1 MARSS
6 LSLFERFFS
15 SKKKKEQAS
24 KEPVAD
30 NPVASEASHAPP
42 PAVHQDSVL
51 QSSAALSAVAVK
63 AAAPIVP
70 QGVSKAVAESPA
82 SAEAVAAISPQDEIS
97 GQATA
102 MAPATAVDAT
112 GVAVAEPAVGST
124 VDAGGLSVGAAAVAP
139 QDGMAGQS
147 TIAAPAGAV
156 ETTPMDAEQ
165 RDTELEYN
173 SMVLLSKLE
182 QLVIR
187 LSDNTVQKSM
197 PLVIDAL
204 VELTNHLAEFSDQLP
219 VAATQKVS
227 LAALIDRD
235 VENYAQLRSQY
246 VQKNRLVLGASAT
259 GFSQDPNTFHQLSND
274 ILRVVNIYLSASV
287 KAFHTPRISEQW
299 KTLYTGFFV
308 NLSKTIRS
316 VQDIQQG
323 QQGGGKHHG

>member
-1 MARSS
+1 MARGS

-15 SKKKKEQAS
+15 SKKKEPAS
-24 KEPVAD
+24 KGPVAD
-30 NPVASEASHAPP
+30 NPVAREASHVPP
-42 PAVHQDSVL
+42 PAVNQNSVPRR
-51 QSSAALSAVAVK
+51 
-63 AAAPIVP
+63 AAAPSTVAIGAATPIVP
-70 QGVSKAVAESPA
+70 QGASEAVAETSA
-82 SAEAVAAISPQDEIS
+82 SAESVAAIPPQGQIS
-97 GQATA
+97 RQATA
-102 MAPATAVDAT
+102 IAPATAVAAT
-112 GVAVAEPAVGST
+112 GVAVAEPAVGNT
-124 VDAGGLSVGAAAVAP
+124 VVAAAVAS
-139 QDGMAGQS
+139 QDGMTGQS
-147 TIAAPAGAV
+147 TTTALRGSAEA
-156 ETTPMDAEQ
+156 TPMDAEQ

-227 LAALIDRD
+227 LAALITRD
-235 VENYAQLRSQY
+235 VENYAQLRSQH
-246 VQKNRLVLGASAT
+246 VQENRLVLGASAT
-259 GFSQDPNTFHQLSND
+259 GFGQEPNAFHQLSND
-274 ILRVVNIYLSASV
+274 MLRVVNIYLSANV
-287 KAFHTPRISEQW
+287 KAFYTPRISEQW

-323 QQGGGKHHG
+323 Q

>member
-1 MARSS
+1 MARGS

-15 SKKKKEQAS
+15 SKKKGPAS

-30 NPVASEASHAPP
+30 NPVAREASHAPP
-42 PAVHQDSVL
+42 QAVHQDSVL
-51 QSSAALSAVAVK
+51 QRSATPSA
-63 AAAPIVP
+63 
-70 QGVSKAVAESPA
+70 SR
-82 SAEAVAAISPQDEIS
+82 
-97 GQATA
+97 QATA
-102 MAPATAVDAT
+102 IAPATAVAAT

-124 VDAGGLSVGAAAVAP
+124 VDAGGLSTVAAAVAS
-139 QDGMAGQS
+139 QDGMTGQ
-147 TIAAPAGAV
+147 P
-156 ETTPMDAEQ
+156 TTTSLGGVAEASPMDAEQ

-187 LSDNTVQKSM
+187 LSDNTIQKSM

-227 LAALIDRD
+227 LAALIARD
-235 VENYAQLRSQY
+235 VENYAQLRSQH
-246 VQKNRLVLGASAT
+246 VQENRLVLGASAT
-259 GFSQDPNTFHQLSND
+259 GFGQEPNAFHQLSND
-274 ILRVVNIYLSASV
+274 ILRVVNIYLSANV

-323 QQGGGKHHG
+323 QQGGGEHHG

>member
-15 SKKKKEQAS
+15 SKKKEPAS
-24 KEPVAD
+24 KELISD

-42 PAVHQDSVL
+42 PAVHADSVL
-51 QSSAALSAVAVK
+51 QRSAAKS
-63 AAAPIVP
+63 
-70 QGVSKAVAESPA
+70 SA
-82 SAEAVAAISPQDEIS
+82 SAEAVAAISPKYEIS
-97 GQATA
+97 GQAAA
-102 MAPATAVDAT
+102 MAPVTAVDAT
-112 GVAVAEPAVGST
+112 GVAVAAPAVCNT
-124 VDAGGLSVGAAAVAP
+124 VDAAGAP
-139 QDGMAGQS
+139 QDGTTRQS
-147 TIAAPAGAV
+147 TIAAPAGAA
-156 ETTPMDAEQ
+156 ESTPIEAEQ

-227 LAALIDRD
+227 LAALIARD
-235 VENYAQLRSQY
+235 VENYAQLRSQH
-246 VQKNRLVLGASAT
+246 VQENRLVLGASAA
-259 GFSQDPNTFHQLSND
+259 GFGRDPNAFHQLSND
-274 ILRVVNIYLSASV
+274 ILRVINIYLSASV

-308 NLSKTIRS
+308 NLSKAVRS
-316 VQDIQQG
+316 AQDIQ
-323 QQGGGKHHG
+323 

>member
-1 MARSS
+1 MARGS

-15 SKKKKEQAS
+15 SKKKEPVS
-24 KEPVAD
+24 KEPIAD
-30 NPVASEASHAPP
+30 NLVAREASHAPP
-42 PAVHQDSVL
+42 PAVHQDSGR
-51 QSSAALSAVAVK
+51 QRSAAPSA
-63 AAAPIVP
+63 
-70 QGVSKAVAESPA
+70 SR
-82 SAEAVAAISPQDEIS
+82 
-97 GQATA
+97 QATA
-102 MAPATAVDAT
+102 IAPATGVVAT
-112 GVAVAEPAVGST
+112 GIAVAEPTVGST
-124 VDAGGLSVGAAAVAP
+124 VDAGGLSAVAAAVAS
-139 QDGMAGQS
+139 QDGMTGQS
-147 TIAAPAGAV
+147 TAASLRGAA
-156 ETTPMDAEQ
+156 EATPMDAEQ

-187 LSDNTVQKSM
+187 LSDNTIQKSM

-219 VAATQKVS
+219 VTATQKVS
-227 LAALIDRD
+227 LAALIARD
-235 VENYAQLRSQY
+235 VENYAQLRSQH
-246 VQKNRLVLGASAT
+246 VQENRLVLGASAT
-259 GFSQDPNTFHQLSND
+259 GFGQEPNAFHQLSND
-274 ILRVVNIYLSASV
+274 ILRVVNIYLSANV

>member
-24 KEPVAD
+24 KEPAAD
-30 NPVASEASHAPP
+30 NPVASDASHAPP

-51 QSSAALSAVAVK
+51 QSSAAPSAVAVG
-63 AAAPIVP
+63 AAAPIVS
-70 QGVSKAVAESPA
+70 QGVSEAVDESSA
-82 SAEAVAAISPQDEIS
+82 STEAVAAILPQDGIS
-97 GQATA
+97 GQAIA
-102 MAPATAVDAT
+102 MAPATAADAT
-112 GVAVAEPAVGST
+112 GVAVAEPAVSST
-124 VDAGGLSVGAAAVAP
+124 VDADGLSTVAAVVAP
-139 QDGMAGQS
+139 QDVMTGQS
-147 TIAAPAGAV
+147 TTAAPAGAA
-156 ETTPMDAEQ
+156 EATPMDAEQ

-187 LSDNTVQKSM
+187 LSDNTVQKSR

-204 VELTNHLAEFSDQLP
+204 VELTNHLAEFSDQLS

-246 VQKNRLVLGASAT
+246 VQGNRLVLGASAA
-259 GFSQDPNTFHQLSND
+259 GFGQEPNAFHQLSND

-308 NLSKTIRS
+308 NLSKAVRS
-316 VQDIQQG
+316 AQDTQQE
-323 QQGGGKHHG
+323 QQGGGHHG